1 MAVLLDDMEKAN
13 ALLNGEN
20 SMASRFGA
28 IRYYNDSDITKWSN
42 SLKLV
47 DLYGI
52 RTFWD
57 LQQNQEKHEQEEW
70 QKSMVQLEMRV
81 SQIDEYRR
89 IAFFH
94 HLVFTKD

>member
-1 MAVLLDDMEKAN
+1 
-13 ALLNGEN
+13 
-20 SMASRFGA
+20 MASRFGA

-57 LQQNQEKHEQEEW
+57 LQQNQEKHEREEW
-70 QKSMVQLEMRV
+70 QKSMVQFEMRV

>member
-1 MAVLLDDMEKAN
+1 M
-13 ALLNGEN
+13 
-20 SMASRFGA
+20 STHRSSRFGA

-70 QKSMVQLEMRV
+70 QKSMVQHEMRV
-81 SQIDEYRR
+81 AQIDEYRR

>member
-1 MAVLLDDMEKAN
+1 M
-13 ALLNGEN
+13 
-20 SMASRFGA
+20 STHRSSRLGA

-81 SQIDEYRR
+81 AQIDEYRR

>member
-1 MAVLLDDMEKAN
+1 MLQLIKRCPEYAEGYKA
-13 ALLNGEN
+13 
-20 SMASRFGA
+20 
-28 IRYYNDSDITKWSN
+28 YY
-42 SLKLV
+42 
-47 DLYGI
+47 
-52 RTFWD
+52 
-57 LQQNQEKHEQEEW
+57 EQEEW